1 MSTVSDTFCILPFIH
16 LEARADGFVAPCC
29 MSTHFFTK
37 EDGTKFTLA
46 RESMTD
52 VWKSKAVRDLRGA
65 LVAGKK
71 HPACSSCWR
80 EEAAGKVSKR
90 QRENKRWWNK
100 IEAVLSVPEDDLQP
114 IFLDLKLGNLCNLKC
129 RICSVGS
136 SSKWIKETIDI
147 YGSDVITNA
156 AKNLSTAS
164 FPLERK
170 MLMNWHE
177 HNPRFW
183 TDLEEWLPHVE
194 HFEIYGGEPFL
205 IERHFELLRHA
216 VENGWS
222 KNQTVHY
229 NTNGTIFPEDAI
241 QNLFPHFKRVDIMLS
256 IDGIGEQFEY
266 QRYPAKWPAVE
277 QNMKRFLE
285 IMGPQDVHVCLTVSS
300 LNIFYLPEYIRYFH
314 AINMPVWLNMLYNPD
329 HLTAVNL
336 PERVKQKVATKIET
350 LGDEK
355 AILVEP
361 IDGVLSLM
369 NTPGNDKQLTVF
381 LKSLD
386 AHDKYRRES
395 YAETFPEFWSILTA
409 K

>member
-1 MSTVSDTFCILPFIH
+1 
-16 LEARADGFVAPCC
+16 
-29 MSTHFFTK
+29 MSTHFFEK

-46 RESMTD
+46 RDSMTD
-52 VWKSKAVRDLRGA
+52 VWKSKSVRDLRGA
-65 LVAGKK
+65 LVAGTK

-80 EEAAGKVSKR
+80 EEAAGKTSKR
-90 QRENKRWWNK
+90 IRENKRWWNK
-100 IEAVLSVPEDDLQP
+100 VEAVLSVPEDELQP

-183 TDLEEWLPHVE
+183 TDLEEWLPHIE

-205 IERHFELLRHA
+205 IQRHFELLRHA
-216 VENGWS
+216 VDNGWS

-229 NTNGTIFPEDAI
+229 NTNGTIYPEDAI
-241 QNLFPHFKRVDIMLS
+241 ENLFPHFKRVDIMLS
-256 IDGIGEQFEY
+256 IDGTGEQFEY
-266 QRYPAKWPAVE
+266 QRYPAKWPLVE

-285 IMGPQDVHVCLTVSS
+285 TMGPKDVHVCLTVSS
-300 LNIFYLPEYIRYFH
+300 LNIFYLPEYVQYFRDL
-314 AINMPVWLNMLYNPD
+314 NVRVWVNMLYNPD
-329 HLTAVNL
+329 NMTAMNL
-336 PERVKQKVATKIET
+336 PQPVKEAIAVKLSGMSV
-350 LGDEK
+350 DECS
-355 AILVEP
+355 ILFEP
-361 IDGVLSLM
+361 LDGIISLLRA
-369 NTPGNDKQLTVF
+369 PGKNLLDSFLQTV
-381 LKSLD
+381 D
-386 AHDKYRRES
+386 RHDKYRKES
-395 YAETFPEFWSILTA
+395 YAAVFPEFWAILDSN